1 MGYVDPNQ
9 DSYYPVPPLAP
20 CQSQS
25 EPESMSESHMSV
37 TFPAAGIVRSY
48 QSAVVR
54 AMFNRAGIVTDRV
67 RDHVRAAYVTATL
80 VRANLLRHIIYS

>member
-1 MGYVDPNQ
+1 MGYVDLNQ

-25 EPESMSESHMSV
+25 EPESMSELHMSV

-48 QSAVVR
+48 QSAVIR
-54 AMFNRAGIVTDRV
+54 AMFNRAGIVRDRV